1 LRRVSFLWGV
11 VYACGS
17 RSRVERIVALLNREG
32 ILATLRREPPD
43 GDEALYEVL
52 VSRCEVGDAQE
63 VIRAVYPAN
72 MRVGG

>member
-1 LRRVSFLWGV
+1 MWGV

-32 ILATLRREPPD
+32 ILAMSRREPPD

-52 VSRCEVGDAQE
+52 VAGCEVMDAQE
-63 VIRAVYPAN
+63 VIRAVNPLQIK
-72 MRVGG
+72 VGD

>member
-1 LRRVSFLWGV
+1 MWGV

-43 GDEALYEVL
+43 GDEALYEAL
-52 VSRCEVGDAQE
+52 VAGCEVPDAQDI
-63 VIRAVYPAN
+63 IRAAN
-72 MRVGG
+72 TIMIRAGE